1 MRHLRRAIC
10 AAQQS
15 RHLRR
20 VICAADSC
28 AADICA
34 ATFAPPSKN
43 GHLRRALINNGEQQ
57 GINLVRAKLADQ
69 AVRYYDMAQLM
80 KKVVEMDNVLNEEER
95 NMLSIAYKAVIRPLR
110 FALREISPIEWT
122 QDGTEKQLKM
132 LKRYREKL
140 VKELHDTCNELVELL
155 DNLIPRAH
163 DPEVKVFYLK
173 MKADVYRYMAAE
185 AIGGVVD
192 KSRQAYQEAYDI
204 AKDKLRPAN
213 ATRLGLGL
221 NFCIFYYDN
230 LDMEE
235 NAIDFAKK
243 ARD

>member
-1 MRHLRRAIC
+1 MESNRE
-10 AAQQS
+10 
-15 RHLRR
+15 
-20 VICAADSC
+20 
-28 AADICA
+28 
-34 ATFAPPSKN
+34 
-43 GHLRRALINNGEQQ
+43 LI
-57 GINLVRAKLADQ
+57 LYRAKLADQ

-122 QDGTEKQLKM
+122 QDGTEKQLQM
-132 LKRYREKL
+132 LKRYRDKL
-140 VKELHDTCNELVELL
+140 VKELHDTSNELVELL
-155 DNLIPRAH
+155 DALIPRAH
-163 DPEVKVFYLK
+163 DSEVKVFYLK

-243 ARD
+243 VLEDANSDERGGACNESEDLKKQLREHIERWEEKASNKKHKDDNEASSRSCVL